1 MKNAIIRIVL
11 LMAFAFSLLSAQVN
25 LTWQSMFTSP
35 SSNWAFALNP
45 LDQRILYT
53 QKNGVFYVSHDRGVN
68 WEARG
73 NCPQQEVRNISVS
86 AIDTNSILLCSF
98 GLWKTNDG
106 GWTWREVLPNV
117 VLDGE
122 TIDYNYQNPATIYF
136 ADFFTS
142 AFYVSHDT
150 GSTWTQT
157 STIGFGYVCTLS
169 SNPSD
174 SNIIIA
180 GAGDTRI
187 ARSTNA
193 GTTWHLVKPGNPY
206 FSEVPKLVWDKTNHH
221 VAYAAIQL
229 DEHYSIFKSTDY
241 GATWFDVGMYGVYM
255 WGMDMNSATGDLYVG
270 AFLDDGNV
278 RGVYRSGDQARSWQ
292 RLGAAPFDYVW
303 MIKAADDGYVYSLE
317 GADAIYR
324 TSTNALGKCRGI
336 LTDSISGLP
345 VPYASVIVEETGDS
359 IIINNGDGHYA
370 LSLLPGTYHLRF
382 QSAGTQKTMAGVE
395 FQADSSH
402 ELNVTLPIG
411 LQNVTLDGVIRNSA
425 LEPIVSR
432 VDVHG
437 RRGNGL
443 PFVMSDTTDGNGEFE
458 FLELSSLDFLD
469 SLIVEPLTLP
479 YAGVTLRNLNPGHH
493 AIEVQPA
500 DVLVVNDANESWSGA
515 YENALTQVG
524 ISHATWNIY
533 DRGLSI
539 PVDLVGQTS
548 KQAVVWFTND
558 ANPVLSPAEHDT
570 LEAICARGYD
580 LLLSGMNLAEFNA
593 GSTLF
598 LSRLGVGFN
607 SNYTGASSTI
617 RGFVGNIISDGVNM
631 AITPSLQP
639 SRDVI
644 DLLNPYVHKCLRYG
658 GNAADSNKLA
668 SAYIEN
674 TGSGG
679 KAVFF
684 GFDLHQAPATSIR
697 TLLQRSIAY
706 FDQVVAVDPNDDLH
720 PASVALYQNHPNPFN
735 PATRIDFAL
744 SRPTQVSLKI
754 YNVMGQEVRAVL
766 NGSIMSA
773 GEHHVVWN
781 GLNNAGA
788 PVSSGVYLYRL
799 TAGDVVK
806 TRRMILMK

>member
-1 MKNAIIRIVL
+1 MKNAIIRVVL
-11 LMAFAFSLLSAQVN
+11 LMAFATSLLNAQVN
-25 LTWQSMFTSP
+25 LTWQSMFTLP
-35 SSNWAFALNP
+35 SSSWAFALNP

-73 NCPQQEVRNISVS
+73 NCPQSSVRNISVS
-86 AIDTNSILLCSF
+86 AIDTNSILLFSN

-117 VLDGE
+117 SLDGE

-136 ADFFTS
+136 ADFGGS

-150 GSTWTQT
+150 GSTW
-157 STIGFGYVCTLS
+157 SHRSNIGFGLVCTLS

-180 GAGDTRI
+180 GSGNTRI

-193 GTTWHLVKPGNPY
+193 GLTWQLVKTGNPY
-206 FSEVPKLVWDKTNHH
+206 FSEVPKLVWDKQHH
-221 VAYAAIQL
+221 HTAYAAIYV
-229 DEHYSIFKSTDY
+229 DEDYSIFKSTDY

-255 WGMDMNSATGDLYVG
+255 WGMDMNPATGDLYVG

-292 RLGAAPFDYVW
+292 RLGAAPFDEVW

-324 TSTNALGKCRGI
+324 TSTNGLGKCRGI
-336 LTDSISGLP
+336 LTDSINGLP

-382 QSAGTQKTMAGVE
+382 QSAGIQKTMAGVE

-437 RRGNGL
+437 RRGNGVS
-443 PFVMSDTTDGNGEFE
+443 FVMSDTTDGNGEFE
-458 FLELSSLDFLD
+458 FLELSSFDFLD
-469 SLIVEPLTLP
+469 SLIVEPTLP
-479 YAGVTLRNLNPGHH
+479 YAGVTLRNLTPGHH

-500 DVLVVNDANESWSGA
+500 DVLLVNDADESYATVYG
-515 YENALTQVG
+515 NALTQSG
-524 ISHATWNIY
+524 ISFATWETAE
-533 DRGLSI
+533 RGLSVPTSI
-539 PVDLVGQTS
+539 VGQTV
-548 KQAVVWFTND
+548 KQAVIWYTSD
-558 ANPVLSPAEHDT
+558 LNPVLTSAEHDT
-570 LEAICARGYD
+570 LVAICQRGYD
-580 LLLSGMNLAEFNA
+580 LFLTGMNLAERNA
-593 GSTLF
+593 GATLF
-598 LSRLGVGFN
+598 VDHLGIGFD
-607 SNYTGASSTI
+607 SNYVAGTTAI
-617 RGFVGNIISDGVNM
+617 RGFAGNVISDGVTM
-631 AITPSLQP
+631 SISILLQP
-639 SRDVI
+639 SRDIISLDGSHVF
-644 DLLNPYVHKCLRYG
+644 KAFRYG
-658 GNAADSNKLA
+658 TIASDSTKIA
-668 SAYIEN
+668 GAYVEN
-674 TGSGG
+674 TGNGG
-679 KAVFF
+679 KAVFL
-684 GFDLHQAPATSIR
+684 GFDLHQGQTSAIK
-697 TLLQRSIAY
+697 TILQRSIAY

-720 PASVALYQNHPNPFN
+720 PASVALYQNYPNPFN

-744 SRPTQVSLKI
+744 SRPTQVFLKI

-788 PVSSGVYLYRL
+788 QVSSGVYLYRL